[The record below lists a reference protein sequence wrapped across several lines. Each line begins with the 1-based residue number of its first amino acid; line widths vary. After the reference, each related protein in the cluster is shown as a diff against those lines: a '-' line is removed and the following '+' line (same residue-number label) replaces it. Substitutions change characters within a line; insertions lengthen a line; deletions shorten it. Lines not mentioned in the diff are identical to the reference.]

1 MTREQAQHVATLIQ
15 IANIAQEKGALKLG
29 DAKQAIIAIDGL
41 APEVSSILN
50 ASHEHAAPVA
60 VEAIA

>member
-15 IANIAQEKGALKLG
+15 IVNIAQEKGALKLG
-29 DAKQAIIAIDGL
+29 DAKAAIIAIDGI

-50 ASHEHAAPVA
+50 ASNEPAA
-60 VEAIA
+60 VEALA